1 LICIDEP
8 ELGLHPDWIKV
19 VAELLQSASERTQV
33 IATTHSP
40 QLISKLNPDQIVVAD
55 KQDGKSL
62 LRPLSGEN
70 LDRWLKEFTLG
81 DLWTAGHFGGR
92 P

>member
-19 VAELLQSASERTQV
+19 VAELLQSASSRTQLIV
-33 IATTHSP
+33 TTHSP
-40 QLISKLNPDQIVVAD
+40 QLVSKLTPDQVIVAE
-55 KQDGKSL
+55 KEDGGTY
-62 LRPLSGEN
+62 LRSLSGEN
-70 LDRWLKEFTLG
+70 LERWLKEFTLG
-81 DLWTAGHFGGR
+81 DLWLAGHFGGR